1 MIVKKTI
8 FSEPM
13 IELVFFDDMPLL
25 SESVMKDPFDDGDI
39 DLNELTSGL

>member
-13 IELVFFDDMPLL
+13 IELIRLDDVTLLAASDPVMP
-25 SESVMKDPFDDGDI
+25 DPYDDSFWNDS
-39 DLNELTSGL
+39 TSG

>member
-13 IELVFFDDMPLL
+13 IELIRLDDVTLLAASDPAMP
-25 SESVMKDPFDDGDI
+25 DPFDDPNWND
-39 DLNELTSGL
+39 SSSS